1 VTEHAL
7 PVGDAHEL
15 IHLGGETAVVIP
27 LQEYQQMRKTADAAR
42 AGRFRSNDPEDFL
55 AISGL
60 TDEEK
65 DLLRRK
71 YGLAQA

>member
-1 VTEHAL
+1 MTEQAL
-7 PVGDAHEL
+7 PAGDDHEV
-15 IHLGGETAVVIP
+15 IHLGGEAAVVVP
-27 LQEYQQMRKTADAAR
+27 LEEYRQMRKTADAAR

-71 YGLAQA
+71 HGLA